1 MTKCIYKSEVCFFM
15 LLYGPAWTLTSP
27 LREGKVPD
35 IIKVTGYD
43 PLLCDGIF
51 VSFMNSF
58 WTGLH
63 RAGSIFKE
71 VLQWLRRSKQ

>member
-1 MTKCIYKSEVCFFM
+1 M
-15 LLYGPAWTLTSP
+15 LLYAPTWTLTSP

-35 IIKVTGYD
+35 IIEVTTYD
-43 PLLCDGIF
+43 RFVYDVIL

-58 WTGLH
+58 WTGLQ